1 MMQGYLQLWAH
12 AASNSPVC
20 SGADIKLMADNMM
33 RAVYKWTGPN
43 GFTSTEI
50 SPIIPNADESK
61 IGTYIVKVARDGQ
74 VLYDSVNVKVLK
86 RIFLG
91 IKGDSI
97 LCTGSSSKLEAV
109 ASEPN
114 CKFLWST
121 GELTKEITIK
131 SGGKYWVHVVDANGC
146 ENSDTIIVIEHSK
159 PLPDILGPNSVC
171 VNSEENY
178 YIPNFIN
185 SLSNWQ
191 IFGGTLLSGDGSDNI
206 KVKWGSKGTGII
218 YITQI
223 DTLSGCIGT
232 DSLVIKI
239 DNILNPVIEP
249 TNIKLCSGENVSVS
263 APEGYSEYKWNNGST
278 SREIIIAKA
287 GEYYVW
293 VKDKGGCEGYSDTI
307 HVKEVPKPIPV
318 ITGDSLF
325 CPGMTSILL
334 VPNDYL
340 SYLWN
345 TGDTTNSISIT
356 NPSIYSVTITDTNGC
371 TGIASFEVK
380 LYDIKLTGLN
390 DLDFGSRQAGG
401 SYPLNLTLKNE
412 SNAQIQIKSVTT
424 KNPSNIFNITT
435 NPSLQTPLD
444 VGSSIDVRVTFKPDM
459 NQSYS
464 DSLFIV
470 LESPCPDTLSS
481 YLSGTS
487 KALTTIFIPDLTA
500 IVGTPDFCI
509 PLMAKKDPNMQII
522 ENLSYT
528 AEIRYDATALVPND
542 NFPIVSGDR
551 VISLFGNNIKF
562 INNEIELGN
571 FCGDVVL
578 ANKDI
583 TPLSITQFKWDNPNI
598 ETITQNGSL
607 TIQGLCQRSIARIQ
621 IFNPVEFTIKQTIV
635 SNELEISTKNTTNED
650 ILTIYS
656 IIGIEM
662 ESYVCT
668 EEMNIDISGLA
679 SGVYF
684 VRIGDRVGKFLKV
697 N

>member
-1 MMQGYLQLWAH
+1 
-12 AASNSPVC
+12 
-20 SGADIKLMADNMM
+20 
-33 RAVYKWTGPN
+33 
-43 GFTSTEI
+43 
-50 SPIIPNADESK
+50 
-61 IGTYIVKVARDGQ
+61 
-74 VLYDSVNVKVLK
+74 
-86 RIFLG
+86 
-91 IKGDSI
+91 
-97 LCTGSSSKLEAV
+97 
-109 ASEPN
+109 
-114 CKFLWST
+114 
-121 GELTKEITIK
+121 
-131 SGGKYWVHVVDANGC
+131 
-146 ENSDTIIVIEHSK
+146 
-159 PLPDILGPNSVC
+159 
-171 VNSEENY
+171 
-178 YIPNFIN
+178 
-185 SLSNWQ
+185 
-191 IFGGTLLSGDGSDNI
+191 
-206 KVKWGSKGTGII
+206 
-218 YITQI
+218 
-223 DTLSGCIGT
+223 
-232 DSLVIKI
+232 
-239 DNILNPVIEP
+239 
-249 TNIKLCSGENVSVS
+249 
-263 APEGYSEYKWNNGST
+263 
-278 SREIIIAKA
+278 
-287 GEYYVW
+287 
-293 VKDKGGCEGYSDTI
+293 
-307 HVKEVPKPIPV
+307 
-318 ITGDSLF
+318 
-325 CPGMTSILL
+325 MTSILL

-662 ESYVCT
+662 ESYVCSGQ
-668 EEMNIDISGLA
+668 MDIDISGLA

-684 VRIGDRVGKFLKV
+684 VRIGDRVGKFVKM
-697 N
+697 